1 MKAFAFVALLTL
13 FGAADAT
20 RASLSPVTRV
30 VELLKD
36 LSAKVEKD
44 NKAEEDLY
52 ETFVCWAKSM
62 VSQKTASNSAAESR
76 IDMLATYISDLDSGR
91 IELTSE
97 RKDLEKEIATLT
109 TDIETSTNERNKE
122 HKDFL
127 DAEEEMEMALSALDE
142 ALDVLHTATEGHEKG
157 VLMSL
162 KGMMSEGATERTRQA
177 TQLHKAV
184 DLASKVLKKGDAIFL
199 RRVLT
204 GETPTPDWK
213 KLNRKATF
221 KKSYK
226 ARSFKIQGVL
236 AKLLEDF
243 SANLHDATKAEEKA
257 EATYNKLM
265 ESKNDELDT
274 AKTSLNDM
282 SKEGGAKGMSREQS
296 VEEKETLEDQVTNDK
311 KYITQV
317 QSALSAKK
325 EEWKVRQAL
334 RSGELAAMSKAIS
347 ILHSDDSRDLFK
359 KSFSSQDKTFLF
371 LQESMT
377 TQAIRKTAAIKE
389 IKGALAATKDTR
401 LAQLSARMQASGHFD
416 EVIAA
421 VDKMVA
427 LLKTE
432 EAEDLEKKED
442 CEANRED
449 GTRKA
454 VLISRTIDEQMDT
467 IARLTKEIAD
477 LAKEIEEN
485 EAAVK
490 ENEEEITKITE
501 IREKENADYV
511 VAKKDDEDAA
521 AVVQSA
527 ADVLKNFYAE
537 NGLGLVQK
545 AKKQPFA
552 STAGEAPPPPPPTW
566 TEDYGGKTGE
576 SQGVVAVLGLIK
588 SDIEK
593 DIAKADDEE
602 KASKEMYEASKT
614 ALTNEINDLNKAISE
629 AKSTK
634 ADKESEVADTED
646 SKATKKGELK
656 AKFEQLDGAAE
667 GCEFFTI
674 NYPLRLKNR
683 QIEMDGLEKAKAIL
697 SGAVFEEPKDPNRE
711 IKPGDAL
718 VQKQQKNL
726 RQVRKH

>member
-317 QSALSAKK
+317 QSALTAKK

-527 ADVLKNFYAE
+527 ADVLTKFYEE

-545 AKKQPFA
+545 TKQPFA

>member
-142 ALDVLHTATEGHEKG
+142 ALDVLRTATEGHEKG

-317 QSALSAKK
+317 QSALTAKK

-334 RSGELAAMSKAIS
+334 RSGELAAISKAIS

-359 KSFSSQDKTFLF
+359 KSFASQDRGASFVQLT
-371 LQESMT
+371 MG
-377 TQAIRKTAAIKE
+377 TAKAHQQKSAVATLKE
-389 IKGALAATKDTR
+389 ASLLSGDARLRALAATAAT
-401 LAQLSARMQASGHFD
+401 SGSHFD
-416 EVIAA
+416 EVISAI
-421 VDKMVA
+421 DKMIST
-427 LLKTE
+427 LETE
-432 EAEDLEKKED
+432 EAEDLEAKET
-442 CEANRED
+442 CEQDRADDTKE
-449 GTRKA
+449 A
-454 VLISRTIDEQMDT
+454 QVFARTIDEHTDT
-467 IARLTKEIAD
+467 ITRLESEIAEIVQAHKEAEEKHAENVKEISEIVDFMQKTEMQAKAEIAD
-477 LAKEIEEN
+477 D
-485 EAAVK
+485 EAAVAIVK
-490 ENEEEITKITE
+490 KATE
-501 IREKENADYV
+501 
-511 VAKKDDEDAA
+511 
-521 AVVQSA
+521 
-527 ADVLKNFYAE
+527 VLSSFYEE
-537 NGLGLVQK
+537 NGLAFIQ
-545 AKKQPFA
+545 AKKQPFT
-552 STAGEAPPPPPPTW
+552 STAGDAPPPPPPTW
-566 TEDYGGKTGE
+566 EAPYGGKTGE
-576 SQGVVAVLGLIK
+576 SQGIVAILQMVSDDIK
-588 SDIEK
+588 KDAAKTESEMKETLASSTAEK
-593 DIAKADDEE
+593 GNLEDENKDLSSEMKDLE
-602 KASKEMYEASKT
+602 KTQGDKEMSVVE
-614 ALTNEINDLNKAISE
+614 NKGDRNTQKQGLE
-629 AKSTK
+629 GTMKVL
-634 ADKESEVADTED
+634 ADKD
-646 SKATKKGELK
+646 S
-656 AKFEQLDGAAE
+656 F
-667 GCEFFTI
+667 CVFFTV

-683 QIEMDGLEKAKAIL
+683 QIEMDGLKKAKTIL
-697 SGAVFEEPKDPNRE
+697 SGGSFTAVDEGRE

-718 VQKQQKNL
+718 LQAPRNL
-726 RQVRKH
+726 RAARKQ

>member
-1 MKAFAFVALLTL
+1 MTLCAAAATEAHSLIKADLNNVEQMEGLVKKI
-13 FGAADAT
+13 AADGDAEQ
-20 RASLSPVTRV
+20 
-30 VELLKD
+30 ELHDKFKCWCK
-36 LSAKVEKD
+36 KVI
-44 NKAEEDLY
+44 N
-52 ETFVCWAKSM
+52 S
-62 VSQKTASNSAAESR
+62 KTTTMAANEAR
-76 IDMLATYISDLDSGR
+76 IDELAQYIDDLESGR

-142 ALDVLHTATEGHEKG
+142 ALDVLGAATEGHEKG

-317 QSALSAKK
+317 QSALTAKK

-359 KSFSSQDKTFLF
+359 KSFASQDRGASFVQLT
-371 LQESMT
+371 MG
-377 TQAIRKTAAIKE
+377 TAKAHQQKSAVATLKE
-389 IKGALAATKDTR
+389 ASLLSGDARLRALAATAAT
-401 LAQLSARMQASGHFD
+401 SGSHFD
-416 EVIAA
+416 EVISAI
-421 VDKMVA
+421 DKMIST
-427 LLKTE
+427 LETE
-432 EAEDLEKKED
+432 EAEDLEAKET
-442 CEANRED
+442 CEQDRADDTKE
-449 GTRKA
+449 A
-454 VLISRTIDEQMDT
+454 QVFARTIDEHTDT
-467 IARLTKEIAD
+467 ITRLESEIAEIVQ
-477 LAKEIEEN
+477 AHKE
-485 EAAVK
+485 A
-490 ENEEEITKITE
+490 EEIGRASC
-501 IREKENADYV
+501 RERV
-511 VAKKDDEDAA
+511 
-521 AVVQSA
+521 
-527 ADVLKNFYAE
+527 
-537 NGLGLVQK
+537 
-545 AKKQPFA
+545 
-552 STAGEAPPPPPPTW
+552 
-566 TEDYGGKTGE
+566 
-576 SQGVVAVLGLIK
+576 
-588 SDIEK
+588 
-593 DIAKADDEE
+593 
-602 KASKEMYEASKT
+602 
-614 ALTNEINDLNKAISE
+614 
-629 AKSTK
+629 
-634 ADKESEVADTED
+634 
-646 SKATKKGELK
+646 
-656 AKFEQLDGAAE
+656 
-667 GCEFFTI
+667 
-674 NYPLRLKNR
+674 
-683 QIEMDGLEKAKAIL
+683 
-697 SGAVFEEPKDPNRE
+697 
-711 IKPGDAL
+711 
-718 VQKQQKNL
+718 
-726 RQVRKH
+726 